1 MDTAQ
6 AVETAGSVGAPH
18 GHEKTPLDSPRE
30 KGTLVLHR
38 LRGHFRPVE
47 LEDLQV
53 LRRNFPVW
61 MRRDVQAALF
71 AHFNERSDHQFVG
84 CRLPPGNFEF
94 CFQHLLEEGEGAAKV
109 GPTVFSP
116 GDHLDE
122 SDWLAPSG
130 TTGKRG
136 RTTAQPSLHRG
147 LWLDHTEGVPYGV
160 LLERNMRRWDTELRV
175 EIAVPNDPIAI
186 RFAVELLDT
195 LTQAGRR
202 AESLRGQ
209 VLQIVLSAERGPLD
223 EGSIDFAPLEL
234 RQIDREHIILDDQTF
249 ELFERNTIGFMSH
262 RDALQQLGFS
272 AKKGVLLYGPPGT
285 GKTLLANYLLSN
297 LEGFTR
303 LVLSAN
309 TIHYLSEAMALVREV
324 GSSVVV
330 IEDIDL
336 VAETREN
343 MAAGRAGLLNVLLNE
358 MDGLASDSTVL
369 FLLTTNRPEVL
380 EPALAARPGRVDQAI
395 EIDLPD
401 HRERCRLLEHYSRN
415 LAIAPEMVV
424 ATSRRVGKVSAAF
437 VKELVRRAAQVMLEE
452 GGARLEESFLLK
464 AHEDMVRR
472 GKKVGFSLVGGSR
485 N

>member
-1 MDTAQ
+1 
-6 AVETAGSVGAPH
+6 
-18 GHEKTPLDSPRE
+18 
-30 KGTLVLHR
+30 
-38 LRGHFRPVE
+38 
-47 LEDLQV
+47 
-53 LRRNFPVW
+53 
-61 MRRDVQAALF
+61 
-71 AHFNERSDHQFVG
+71 
-84 CRLPPGNFEF
+84 
-94 CFQHLLEEGEGAAKV
+94 
-109 GPTVFSP
+109 
-116 GDHLDE
+116 
-122 SDWLAPSG
+122 
-130 TTGKRG
+130 
-136 RTTAQPSLHRG
+136 
-147 LWLDHTEGVPYGV
+147 
-160 LLERNMRRWDTELRV
+160 
-175 EIAVPNDPIAI
+175 
-186 RFAVELLDT
+186 
-195 LTQAGRR
+195 
-202 AESLRGQ
+202 
-209 VLQIVLSAERGPLD
+209 
-223 EGSIDFAPLEL
+223 
-234 RQIDREHIILDDQTF
+234 
-249 ELFERNTIGFMSH
+249 
-262 RDALQQLGFS
+262 
-272 AKKGVLLYGPPGT
+272 
-285 GKTLLANYLLSN
+285 
-297 LEGFTR
+297 
-303 LVLSAN
+303 
-309 TIHYLSEAMALVREV
+309 MALVREV

>member
-1 MDTAQ
+1 M
-6 AVETAGSVGAPH
+6 
-18 GHEKTPLDSPRE
+18 
-30 KGTLVLHR
+30 
-38 LRGHFRPVE
+38 
-47 LEDLQV
+47 
-53 LRRNFPVW
+53 
-61 MRRDVQAALF
+61 
-71 AHFNERSDHQFVG
+71 
-84 CRLPPGNFEF
+84 
-94 CFQHLLEEGEGAAKV
+94 
-109 GPTVFSP
+109 FSP

>member
-1 MDTAQ
+1 
-6 AVETAGSVGAPH
+6 
-18 GHEKTPLDSPRE
+18 
-30 KGTLVLHR
+30 
-38 LRGHFRPVE
+38 
-47 LEDLQV
+47 
-53 LRRNFPVW
+53 
-61 MRRDVQAALF
+61 
-71 AHFNERSDHQFVG
+71 
-84 CRLPPGNFEF
+84 
-94 CFQHLLEEGEGAAKV
+94 
-109 GPTVFSP
+109 
-116 GDHLDE
+116 
-122 SDWLAPSG
+122 
-130 TTGKRG
+130 
-136 RTTAQPSLHRG
+136 
-147 LWLDHTEGVPYGV
+147 
-160 LLERNMRRWDTELRV
+160 MRRWDTELRV

>member
-1 MDTAQ
+1 
-6 AVETAGSVGAPH
+6 
-18 GHEKTPLDSPRE
+18 
-30 KGTLVLHR
+30 
-38 LRGHFRPVE
+38 
-47 LEDLQV
+47 
-53 LRRNFPVW
+53 
-61 MRRDVQAALF
+61 
-71 AHFNERSDHQFVG
+71 
-84 CRLPPGNFEF
+84 
-94 CFQHLLEEGEGAAKV
+94 
-109 GPTVFSP
+109 
-116 GDHLDE
+116 
-122 SDWLAPSG
+122 
-130 TTGKRG
+130 
-136 RTTAQPSLHRG
+136 
-147 LWLDHTEGVPYGV
+147 
-160 LLERNMRRWDTELRV
+160 MRRWDTELRV

-309 TIHYLSEAMALVREV
+309 TIQYLPDAMALVREV
-324 GSSVVV
+324 GPSVVV
-330 IEDIDL
+330 LEDVDL
-336 VAETREN
+336 IAEPGEKIPT
-343 MAAGRAGLLNVLLNE
+343 GLDGLWNFLLNE
-358 MDGLASDSTVL
+358 MEGLASESTVL
-369 FLLTTNRPEVL
+369 FLLTTNQLSSLESVL
-380 EPALAARPGRVDQAI
+380 VARPGILDQAI

-401 HRERCRLLEHYSRN
+401 HRERCRLLEHYSGN
-415 LAIAPEMVV
+415 LAVAPEMVV

-464 AHEDMVRR
+464 AHEDMVRP
-472 GKKVGFSLVGGSR
+472 GKKVGVSLVGGSGIGFS
-485 N
+485 

>member
-1 MDTAQ
+1 
-6 AVETAGSVGAPH
+6 
-18 GHEKTPLDSPRE
+18 
-30 KGTLVLHR
+30 
-38 LRGHFRPVE
+38 
-47 LEDLQV
+47 
-53 LRRNFPVW
+53 
-61 MRRDVQAALF
+61 
-71 AHFNERSDHQFVG
+71 
-84 CRLPPGNFEF
+84 
-94 CFQHLLEEGEGAAKV
+94 
-109 GPTVFSP
+109 VFSP